1 MGIAIIWI
9 FLFHSLIF
17 EIFDFSIFDPIIYLG
32 RAGVSLFLFVSGFGL
47 YHSLSNNTD
56 VLGFYKRR
64 FKRIVPTFV
73 VWYIVSRV
81 LTGNYMSLIT
91 YNGIISYV
99 FYECWYIPFILV
111 LYFLYPIIIYRLQK
125 YRMYLPTILSV
136 IMSIVLGVLIVHF
149 HKEDPGNLY
158 WLWSQ
163 HPAAFCLG
171 SLLAD
176 NRFEK
181 NLNLRIFGIICV
193 IMVVYYSLTHNDLIN
208 EIVYLSLLVPIILL
222 VDKLDKVSCKPVRLC
237 MGGVNRLGTISME
250 LYIVHMFFFPRIL
263 DHFTPISKWLG
274 FIIFLLLSLCSAI
287 ALKLMINQ
295 LNRFYEI
302 CCNRLN

>member
-1 MGIAIIWI
+1 MNSRTIAELVHERRTQIMGIAIIWI

-111 LYFLYPIIIYRLQK
+111 LYFLYPIIIY
-125 YRMYLPTILSV
+125 S
-136 IMSIVLGVLIVHF
+136 SSFGF
-149 HKEDPGNLY
+149 
-158 WLWSQ
+158 
-163 HPAAFCLG
+163 
-171 SLLAD
+171 
-176 NRFEK
+176 
-181 NLNLRIFGIICV
+181 RIQAV
-193 IMVVYYSLTHNDLIN
+193 
-208 EIVYLSLLVPIILL
+208 
-222 VDKLDKVSCKPVRLC
+222 
-237 MGGVNRLGTISME
+237 
-250 LYIVHMFFFPRIL
+250 
-263 DHFTPISKWLG
+263 
-274 FIIFLLLSLCSAI
+274 
-287 ALKLMINQ
+287 
-295 LNRFYEI
+295 
-302 CCNRLN
+302 